1 MTVKTDHGQF
11 EVSDITFAQRRAM
24 HRIEIGAVQGSED
37 VDPVK
42 FYELLEHVREIAFG
56 DDAEKHLSKLNDN
69 EIIIINSLFNSSIN
83 FVYPG
88 MHNYKTK
95 IKNYCEYFFIN
106 RSSCFANL

>member
-69 EIIIINSLFNSSIN
+69 EIDAVLIAIYNAYREGVS
-83 FVYPG
+83 
-88 MHNYKTK
+88 KK
-95 IKNYCEYFFIN
+95 K
-106 RSSCFANL
+106 